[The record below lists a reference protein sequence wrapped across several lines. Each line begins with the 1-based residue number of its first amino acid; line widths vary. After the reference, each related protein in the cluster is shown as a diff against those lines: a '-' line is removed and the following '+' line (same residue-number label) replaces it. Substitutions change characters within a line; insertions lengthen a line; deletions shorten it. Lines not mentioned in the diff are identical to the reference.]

1 MLYELPK
8 KCRRWSI
15 LSNSNVCLYSY
26 KKLCNDVVNL
36 TDLWSS
42 ISLISETGSLKV
54 TLSGRV
60 PGNIFCFWINS
71 SNQLWPQRTD
81 LSGPKESFY
90 NQEEI
95 SIQIGFIGLP
105 LKFFSLLP
113 NKNRW
118 LFICHRTFLSNN
130 FIPLLLKNFS
140 RKGEVR
146 RELSLNVLIQFGGER
161 KRVQS
166 IFNHQTLWNNMLDDF
181 PSLKIQISHFSPPNS
196 LKNKNDFI
204 SSNF

>member
-1 MLYELPK
+1 M
-8 KCRRWSI
+8 
-15 LSNSNVCLYSY
+15 
-26 KKLCNDVVNL
+26 
-36 TDLWSS
+36 WSS

-81 LSGPKESFY
+81 LSGPKESFC

-95 SIQIGFIGLP
+95 SIQIGFIGL
-105 LKFFSLLP
+105 LLTFFQQP

-118 LFICHRTFLSNN
+118 PPLPWLSICQRTFLSNN

-146 RELSLNVLIQFGGER
+146 RELSLNVLIQFGGEG

-181 PSLKIQISHFSPPNS
+181 PSLKIQISHF
-196 LKNKNDFI
+196 
-204 SSNF
+204 

>member
-1 MLYELPK
+1 M
-8 KCRRWSI
+8 
-15 LSNSNVCLYSY
+15 NVC
-26 KKLCNDVVNL
+26 KKLCNDIVNP

-60 PGNIFCFWINS
+60 PGNIKSIPPINCGHKGPTFRARKS
-71 SNQLWPQRTD
+71 HFVTKRKFLYKLGSLNCCWP
-81 LSGPKESFY
+81 
-90 NQEEI
+90 
-95 SIQIGFIGLP
+95 
-105 LKFFSLLP
+105 FFLQQP

-118 LFICHRTFLSNN
+118 PPLPWLSICQRTFLSNN

-140 RKGEVR
+140 RKGEVW

-181 PSLKIQISHFSPPNS
+181 PSWKIQISHF
-196 LKNKNDFI
+196 
-204 SSNF
+204 

>member
-1 MLYELPK
+1 M
-8 KCRRWSI
+8 
-15 LSNSNVCLYSY
+15 
-26 KKLCNDVVNL
+26 
-36 TDLWSS
+36 WSS

-81 LSGPKESFY
+81 LSGPKESFC

-146 RELSLNVLIQFGGER
+146 RELSLNVLIQFGGEG

-181 PSLKIQISHFSPPNS
+181 PSWKIQISHF
-196 LKNKNDFI
+196 
-204 SSNF
+204 

>member
-1 MLYELPK
+1 MYFGVNFILQKFCMCKKNDKYE
-8 KCRRWSI
+8 
-15 LSNSNVCLYSY
+15 VC
-26 KKLCNDVVNL
+26 KKLCNDIVNP

-60 PGNIFCFWINS
+60 PGNIYIYIFFLQPIPGNIIRFWINS

-81 LSGPKESFY
+81 LSGPKESFC

-95 SIQIGFIGLP
+95 YKQIGFIGL
-105 LKFFSLLP
+105 LLTFFQQP

-118 LFICHRTFLSNN
+118 PPLPWLSICQRTFLSNN

-140 RKGEVR
+140 RKGEVW

-161 KRVQS
+161 KGVQS

-181 PSLKIQISHFSPPNS
+181 PSWKIQISHF
-196 LKNKNDFI
+196 
-204 SSNF
+204 